1 MSIRTVCVADE
12 ATHEQLRSL
21 VEHLPQCDVLA
32 WVKPA
37 EVTSVVGAMLPEL
50 IITVPSVAHAVH
62 EQPSRYAPRSRYGV
76 VEHDVVALAMTD
88 GVHLHPAANVIRI
101 KGEGSYVR
109 IVFSNRSD
117 IILAKTMADCERIF
131 PQGYFVRVHRSNIV
145 NIRHIKR
152 LIRGKLPMLHMSNN
166 DVVVVSERYREPLLQ
181 CLPEAV
187 RPRQS

>member
-12 ATHEQLRSL
+12 ATHQQLRSL

-37 EVTSVVGAMLPEL
+37 EVASVVGAMLPEL
-50 IITVPSVAHAVH
+50 IITVPGAAQAVH
-62 EQPSRYAPRSRYGV
+62 EPPIRYAPTSHSGAG
-76 VEHDVVALAMTD
+76 EHDVVALAMTD

-109 IVFSNRSD
+109 VVFSNRSD

-131 PQGYFVRVHRSNIV
+131 PQRYFVRVHRSNVV

-152 LIRGKLPMLHMSNN
+152 LIRGKLPLLHMSNN
-166 DVVVVSERYREPLLQ
+166 DVVVVSERYRDSLLR

-187 RPRQS
+187 RPKQA

>member
-12 ATHEQLRSL
+12 ATREQLRSL

-37 EVTSVVGAMLPEL
+37 DVSSVVGAMRPQLILVAPE
-50 IITVPSVAHAVH
+50 SAHAAH
-62 EQPSRYAPRSRYGV
+62 EPLVFYGSRPPATV
-76 VEHDVVALAMTD
+76 TEHDVVALAMTD
-88 GVHLHPAANVIRI
+88 GVHLHPAANVVRI

-109 IVFSNRSD
+109 VVFSNRSD
-117 IILAKTMADCERIF
+117 IILAKTMADCDRIF
-131 PQGYFVRVHRSNIV
+131 PQSCFVRVHRSNIV

-152 LIRGKLPMLHMSNN
+152 LIRGKLPMLQMSNN
-166 DVVVVSERYREPLLQ
+166 DVVVVSERYREALLQ
-181 CLPEAV
+181 SLPEAV